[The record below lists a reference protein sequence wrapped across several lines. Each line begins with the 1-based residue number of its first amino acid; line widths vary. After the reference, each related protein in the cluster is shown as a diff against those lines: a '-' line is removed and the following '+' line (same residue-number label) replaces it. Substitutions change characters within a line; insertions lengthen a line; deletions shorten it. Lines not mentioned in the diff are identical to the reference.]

1 MLRYC
6 YNRPGAYFLGSCLV
20 LGFDLDCN
28 VATLPVVG
36 DADWDGDVS
45 SFLMRSIKPDGTATT
60 FAMPSA
66 YGPRTPLLRAIEL
79 SHSTLIKMLLEKG
92 AAPLSRTSEPPFA
105 VIMIPRIERSMR
117 LAQDYS
123 AG

>member
-1 MLRYC
+1 MAELGEHAVLRYC

-28 VATLPVVG
+28 FATLPVVG

-66 YGPRTPLLRAIEL
+66 YGPRTSLLRAIEL
-79 SHSTLIKMLLEKG
+79 GHSSLVKMLKEH
-92 AAPLSRTSEPPFA
+92 
-105 VIMIPRIERSMR
+105 
-117 LAQDYS
+117 QDCPT
-123 AG
+123 A